1 MRRQSET
8 LLLLPLLPICLL
20 GMFPMLMIGFL
31 GFFGLVLFGILLAC
45 VGFSSGLEAQSQFN
59 EEIIVH
65 GHVRGSER
73 GARASD
79 LHATNRFAALLGVA
93 GGALIIAG
101 CAGLYFG

>member
-1 MRRQSET
+1 
-8 LLLLPLLPICLL
+8 
-20 GMFPMLMIGFL
+20 
-31 GFFGLVLFGILLAC
+31 
-45 VGFSSGLEAQSQFN
+45 
-59 EEIIVH
+59 
-65 GHVRGSER
+65 VRGSER